1 MTAGL
6 NLLKY
11 GSAFTWLVRSAS
23 WPLSPSER
31 ASVNGTVKTVGSVP
45 AASFAANVGPV
56 HWYSTEL
63 TLMPGFAFWN
73 SATCAANS
81 CVAAFVLP
89 GISDA
94 TLIVTAGVDLTAA
107 LEAEPTATASRLAA
121 ATARP
126 MRLDVIALMLDFIV
140 LPFVALDGCCRIR

>member
-23 WPLSPSER
+23 CPLSPSER

-45 AASFAANVGPV
+45 AASFAAKVGPV
-56 HWYSTEL
+56 HWYWTEL
-63 TLMPGFAFWN
+63 TLIEGFAFSN

-81 CVAAFVLP
+81 CVAALVLP

-94 TLIVTAGVDLTAA
+94 TLIVTVGDDFVAA
-107 LEAEPTATASRLAA
+107 LDTEPAATASRLTAA
-121 ATARP
+121 MATPIRMDAIAR
-126 MRLDVIALMLDFIV
+126 
-140 LPFVALDGCCRIR
+140 